1 MIEVMNPSSGT
12 VFAMKISGKLLHQD
26 YEQFVPRLEKLIE
39 EHGSIRCFIEMTE
52 FHGIELRGCGM
63 RSNSTSVTPTK
74 LRLCRRRR
82 SPWEAWM
89 TKLSRPIFSPRRNPV
104 LRHRRK
110 GQGVGVDQRGNLN
123 TSGNR
128 DPMSWN
134 RRTGINNDVVKANR
148 FASGSPQR
156 V

>member
-52 FHGIELRGCGM
+52 FHGIELRACGT

-82 SPWEAWM
+82 SRLGSLDDQAI
-89 TKLSRPIFSPRRNPV
+89 TADIFAP
-104 LRHRRK
+104 K
-110 GQGVGVDQRGNLN
+110 
-123 TSGNR
+123 
-128 DPMSWN
+128 
-134 RRTGINNDVVKANR
+134 
-148 FASGSPQR
+148 SGSTTSPKGTR
-156 V
+156 RGCGSTRESEHLWESGPDELE